1 MKLTINIPIDR
12 SSYLDENGNPPDDS
26 VSDSQLLLWDAESD
40 YKEFKNNITSL
51 IVRHLK
57 EEMK

>member
-12 SSYLDENGNPPDDS
+12 SSYLDENGNTHDDS
-26 VSDSQLLLWDAESD
+26 VSDIQLLLWGARSD
-40 YKEFKNNITSL
+40 YKEFKDNITSL